1 MTIYLDNSNF
11 DNNFAFNYNILA
23 MDERKLN
30 RIKVVL
36 AEKERTGKWLS
47 EQLGV
52 STITVSR
59 WSSNSSQPDLYTLDK
74 IASLLDVDVKELINS
89 RKVQK
94 I

>member
-52 STITVSR
+52 CTITVSR
-59 WSSNSSQPDLYTLDK
+59 WSSNSSQPDLYTLSQ
-74 IASLLDVDVKELINS
+74 IAKLLEVDPRELLNGNN
-89 RKVQK
+89 
-94 I
+94 